1 MIEVEETKL
10 EGVKV
15 ITPPVFRDDRGFFME
30 TFNVR
35 DAAAANLPEI
45 YVQDNHS
52 YSQHSVLRG
61 LHYQYPQWQAKL
73 VRVVSGEIF
82 DVAVDIQPKSPTRGE
97 WVAVLLSAENRKQM
111 YIPGGFAHGF
121 CVTSKAAD
129 VLYKVTS
136 LYTPDQDHCIVW
148 NDPDIAIQ
156 WPVTRPIVSS
166 KDARGMRFKDLEIY

>member
-1 MIEVEETKL
+1 METWQARR
-10 EGVKV
+10 
-15 ITPPVFRDDRGFFME
+15 FRDVGI
-30 TFNVR
+30 
-35 DAAAANLPEI
+35 DADF
-45 YVQDNHS
+45 VQDNFSHS
-52 YSQHSVLRG
+52 SKGTLRG
-61 LHYQYPQWQAKL
+61 LHYQIEQPQAKL

-82 DVAVDIQPKSPTRGE
+82 DVAVDIQPNSPTRGQ

-166 KDARGMRFKDLEIY
+166 KDARGMRFKDLKIY

>member
-1 MIEVEETKL
+1 MIEIEETKL

-15 ITPPVFRDDRGFFME
+15 ITPPVYRDDRGFFVE
-30 TFNVR
+30 TFNIH

-52 YSQHSVLRG
+52 YSRRGVLRG
-61 LHYQYPQWQAKL
+61 LHYQYPQWQGKL

-82 DVAVDIQPKSPTRGE
+82 DVAVDIQPNSPTRGQ

-111 YIPGGFAHGF
+111 FIPGGFAHGF
-121 CVTSKAAD
+121 CVTSEAAD

-136 LYTPDQDHCIVW
+136 LYAPDQDHCIVW
-148 NDPDIAIQ
+148 NDPDIAVQ
-156 WPVTRPIVSS
+156 WPIQNPIVSV
-166 KDARGMRFKDLEIY
+166 KDAGGMRFKDIAIG

>member
-1 MIEVEETKL
+1 MIEIEETKL

-15 ITPPVFRDDRGFFME
+15 ITPPVFLDDRGFFME

-35 DAAAANLPEI
+35 DAAASNLPEI

-52 YSQHSVLRG
+52 YSRHGVLRG
-61 LHYQYPQWQAKL
+61 LHYQYPQWQGKL

-82 DVAVDIQPKSPTRGE
+82 DVAVDIQPNSPTWGQ

-121 CVTSKAAD
+121 CVTSEAAD

-136 LYTPDQDHCIVW
+136 LYNADQDHCIVW
-148 NDPDIAIQ
+148 DDPDLAIQ
-156 WPVTRPIVSS
+156 WPVTDPIVSS
-166 KDARGMRFKDLEIY
+166 KDAGGMRFKDLRID